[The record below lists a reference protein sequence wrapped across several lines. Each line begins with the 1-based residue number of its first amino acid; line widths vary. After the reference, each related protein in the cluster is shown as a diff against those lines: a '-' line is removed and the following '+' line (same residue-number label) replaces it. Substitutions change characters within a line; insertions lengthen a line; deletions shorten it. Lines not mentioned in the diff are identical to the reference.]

1 MIVQSRGKGN
11 KPQNHY
17 RPGYR
22 VRAPGVFRV
31 AIIAAILH
39 FLLAPA
45 FSQVSSF
52 PAADPIPQGVPSVT
66 RPDIGFATPQ
76 KLQDHYRKHGREF
89 GEDNRGGIP
98 SAGPGPPGPV
108 CRRGCSRSGPQRR
121 GRHPF
126 RQKERGLPSFNPDGT
141 IRTFFK
147 PNDGEKYFRR
157 QARRNSKHNS

>member
-1 MIVQSRGKGN
+1 MTVRSRGKGN

-22 VRAPGVFRV
+22 VRAPGVFRAV
-31 AIIAAILH
+31 ILAAVLH

-45 FSQVSSF
+45 FAQVSSF
-52 PAADPIPQGVPSVT
+52 PAAGSIPQGVPSVT

-89 GEDNRGGIP
+89 GEITEEEYIQLARDLRDRPAGGDVLE
-98 SAGPGPPGPV
+98 AVRKDGV
-108 CRRGCSRSGPQRR
+108 VTRFDRKSGA
-121 GRHPF
+121 F
-126 RQKERGLPSFNPDGT
+126 LACNPDGT

-157 QARRNSKHNS
+157 QARRNPKQE